1 VSALPNQLP
10 IIGQRTGVTDSRDVL
25 SGEASHEIIFAV
37 VGGAGSGTS
46 FIAKTLQSILV
57 DANIDAP
64 ILKASNVILEWAA
77 RNKKQIPPTQPKT
90 LRSVEILQDYGDEMR
105 AGVGTGRPDHSAV
118 ALGLIVD
125 IQRTR
130 AEKVGVPFE
139 LGKEVLPNGTPRA
152 YVLDSIRHSA
162 EVHLLRQVYGDAFV
176 LIGVVCDESKREERM
191 HAKYDDGGAANAR
204 KFMRRDNADDCKQH
218 GQHVGDA
225 FHLADF
231 FVDNTND
238 RETATSTSN
247 REWKANEDLSR
258 LVKIV
263 TGTHLERPRLAET
276 AMYHAFS
283 TQMQSACLSRQVGAA
298 LVDKNGNIAAT
309 GANEVPKAGG
319 GVYGES
325 ANTDSSDARCAF
337 FENPDHRYCRN
348 TREQNNI
355 VTELIE
361 TLEGLKISH
370 DIDKDLLAQE
380 LRRTRIGGLLEFSR
394 AVHAEMDALLSAA
407 RKGVALVGT
416 RLFVTTYPCHY
427 CARHIVTAGV
437 DEVQYIEPYPKS
449 QALTLHQDSITLESR
464 GWRPPSE
471 GGTHVLFHPFTGVSP
486 RLYRRAFLMSGD
498 LKDKKTGTMRIHE
511 PHWISQWYLP
521 KIGYVAIEAKLVSEN
536 MRDV

>member
-1 VSALPNQLP
+1 LSALPNQLP
-10 IIGQRTGVTDSRDVL
+10 IVGQAARTIDSRDIL
-25 SGEASHEIIFAV
+25 GGEASREIVFAV

-57 DANIDAP
+57 EANIDAP
-64 ILKASNVILEWAA
+64 VLKASKVILEWAT
-77 RNKKQIPPTQPKT
+77 RNRKPIPPAQPKT
-90 LRSVEILQDYGDEMR
+90 LQSVEILQDYGDEMR

-118 ALGLIVD
+118 ALGLIIE

-139 LGKEVLPNGTPRA
+139 LGKEVLPNGVPRA
-152 YVLDSIRHSA
+152 YILDSIRHQA

-176 LIGVVCDESKREERM
+176 LIGVVCDQSKREGRM
-191 HAKYDDGGAANAR
+191 HAKYADGGAANAQ
-204 KFMRRDNADDCKQH
+204 KFMRRDNADDAKKH

-238 RETATSTSN
+238 RETAASSSN

-298 LVDKNGNIAAT
+298 LVDKNGNIVAT

-325 ANTDSSDARCAF
+325 ADPDPNDARCAY
-337 FENPDHRYCRN
+337 FENSDQRFCRN
-348 TREQNNI
+348 TREQKKI
-355 VTELIE
+355 VAELIE
-361 TLEGLKISH
+361 TLEGMNLGRE
-370 DIDKDLLAQE
+370 IDKDVLAQE
-380 LRRTRIGGLLEFSR
+380 LHRTRIGGLLEFSR

-407 RKGVALVGT
+407 RKSVTLVGT

-437 DEVQYIEPYPKS
+437 DEVQYIELYPKS
-449 QALTLHQDSITLESR
+449 QALLLHPDSITLESR

-486 RLYRRAFLMSGD
+486 RLYRRAFFMIGD
-498 LKDKKTGTMRIHE
+498 LKDKQTGNMRIHE

-536 MRDV
+536 GRDV